1 VNVAGHAA
9 IVTGGASGLGAATAR
24 TLRSEVP
31 LRAYPDR
38 VTGDLVRWASTTPSA
53 IFLAERRGDA
63 WATIDFTSMYERVR
77 RIAGALLDAGGSH
90 GRPLAIVADNGIDHA
105 AVALAAMYAGI
116 PVSPI
121 STGYAR
127 SDADPARV
135 AALFAVLR
143 PFAAFVPDTAM
154 AARIAAA
161 VPQLRIVRDAAA
173 LDGDRSAADR
183 AHDAV
188 GPDTIAKIL
197 FTSGST
203 GTPKGV
209 ITTNRMLCANQTML
223 EQVWPEATRSP
234 VLVDWAP
241 WSHTAAGNKTFGMV
255 LRNGGTLYVD
265 EGKPAPGAF
274 DATLRNLREIAPT
287 FYFNV
292 PRGWTLLFEALER
305 DEPLATRFFSRV
317 RILLNAGAS
326 IPETLRGRLAVL
338 AQRYAGREI
347 PVVSAWGA
355 TETAPMATAV
365 WGPRPASSETIGTP
379 VPGVE
384 IKLAPVEDRYELRVR
399 GPNVTPGYWRDPVST
414 AAAFDEE
421 GFFKSGDAG
430 ALLDPG
436 DPSRGIV
443 FGGRLSENFKLSS
456 GTWVNAGLLRLDVLD
471 AGDGTIDDVVF
482 AGADRDEVTAL
493 VFVSRALARDPATA
507 ERVRAA
513 FARHNERNPA
523 GSTRVAR
530 VAIADEPPNGA
541 RGELTDKGSV
551 NQRRV
556 LQNRTEDVARLY
568 AEPLAAGII
577 VP

>member
-1 VNVAGHAA
+1 MQAGPA
-9 IVTGGASGLGAATAR
+9 AR
-24 TLRSEVP
+24 TLRSEVA

-38 VTGDLVRWASTTPSA
+38 VTDDLVRWASTTPSS
-53 IFLAERRGDA
+53 IFLAERRAGA
-63 WATIDFTSMYERVR
+63 WETIDFASMYERVR
-77 RIAGALLDAGGSH
+77 RIAGALLDAGGSQD
-90 GRPLAIVADNGIDHA
+90 RPLAIVAENGIDHA
-105 AVALAAMYAGI
+105 AVALAAMHAGI

-135 AALFAVLR
+135 AALFAVLQ
-143 PFAAFVPDTAM
+143 PFAAFVPDAGP

-173 LDGDRSAADR
+173 LDGDPSRSDR
-183 AHDAV
+183 AHGAV

-274 DATLRNLREIAPT
+274 EATLRNLREIAPT
-287 FYFNV
+287 FYFTV
-292 PRGWTLLFEALER
+292 PRGWTLLFEAFEW
-305 DEPLATRFFSRV
+305 DEALAQRFFSRV

-326 IPETLRGRLAVL
+326 IPETLRARLAVL
-338 AQRYAGREI
+338 AQRYAARRI

-365 WGPRPASSETIGTP
+365 WGARPASYETIGTP

-384 IKLAPVEDRYELRVR
+384 IKLTPVEDRYELRVR
-399 GPNVTPGYWRDPVST
+399 GPNVTPGYWRDAAAT
-414 AAAFDEE
+414 AAAFDAER
-421 GFFKSGDAG
+421 FFKSGDAG
-430 ALLDPG
+430 ALLDPA

-456 GTWVNAGLLRLDVLD
+456 GTWVNAGLLRLDVLE
-471 AGDGTIDDVVF
+471 AGDGAIGDIVF

-493 VFVSRALARDPATA
+493 VFVGRGLAEDPASA

-513 FARHNERNPA
+513 VARHNERNPA
-523 GSTRVAR
+523 SSTRIAR
-530 VAIADEPPNGA
+530 VVIAAEPPNA
-541 RGELTDKGSV
+541 ALGEITDKGSV

-556 LQNRTEDVARLY
+556 LQNRAGDVARLY
-568 AEPLAAGII
+568 AEPTAPGVI

>member
-1 VNVAGHAA
+1 MQSQPA
-9 IVTGGASGLGAATAR
+9 AR
-24 TLRSEVP
+24 TLRSEVALLP
-31 LRAYPDR
+31 YPDR
-38 VTGDLVRWASTTPSA
+38 VTGDLVRWARETPDT
-53 IFLAERRGDA
+53 IFLAQRDGDGA
-63 WATIDFTSMYERVR
+63 GWETIGYAAMLERVR
-77 RIAGALLDAGGSH
+77 RIAGALLAAGGSPE
-90 GRPLAIVADNGIDHA
+90 RPLAIVAENGIDHA
-105 AVALAAMYAGI
+105 AVALAAMHVGI

-127 SDADPARV
+127 EDADPARA
-135 AALFAVLR
+135 AALFAVLQ
-143 PFAAFVPDTAM
+143 PFAAVVPD
-154 AARIAAA
+154 AAHVKRIAAA
-161 VPQLRIVRDAAA
+161 VPGLTIVPNVLA
-173 LDGDRSAADR
+173 LDGDPEPAER
-183 AHDAV
+183 AHAAV
-188 GPDTIAKIL
+188 GPDTVAKIL

-223 EQVWPEATRSP
+223 EQVWPDAIRAP
-234 VLVDWAP
+234 VLLDWAP
-241 WSHTAAGNKTFGMV
+241 WSHTAAGNKNFGLV
-255 LRNGGTLYVD
+255 LRNGGTMYVD
-265 EGKPAPGAF
+265 AGKPAPGAF

-292 PRGWTLLFEALER
+292 PRGWTLLLEALEH
-305 DEPLATRFFSRV
+305 DEALARRFFSRV

-365 WGPRPASSETIGTP
+365 WGERPASHETIGTP

-384 IKLAPVEDRYELRVR
+384 IKLAPVEDRFELRVR
-399 GPNVTPGYWRDPVST
+399 GPNVTPGYWRDAAAT
-414 AAAFDEE
+414 AAAFDED
-421 GFFKSGDAG
+421 GYFKSGDAG
-430 ALLDPG
+430 ALLDSA

-471 AGDGTIDDVVF
+471 AGQGTIDEIVF
-482 AGADRDEVTAL
+482 AGADRDELSAL
-493 VFVSRALARDPATA
+493 VFVARTLAGDPAA
-507 ERVRAA
+507 PQRVCDVLAA
-513 FARHNERNPA
+513 HNARNPA
-523 GSTRVAR
+523 SSTRVAR
-530 VAIADEPPNGA
+530 AVIATDAPDAA
-541 RGELTDKGSV
+541 RGEITDKGSL

-556 LQNRTEDVARLY
+556 LANRAADVARLY
-568 AEPLAAGII
+568 ADPPDAGII